1 MEHLLIVSD
10 LYVTTPAAPAVDG
23 VSFALPRLQNVA
35 IAGATGSGK
44 STLLKA
50 IAGLVQP
57 AGGAILFKGDRVFGP
72 DEKLLPGHPQI
83 AYLSQH
89 FELRNNYRVWEE
101 LECVN
106 EMKEREA
113 ARIYAICE
121 VDHLLQRRTNQ
132 LSGGEKQRIVTA
144 RLLTTKPQLFLLDEP
159 FSNLDLA
166 HKQTMQRVINDIGE
180 QLGITCMLVTHDP
193 HDSLPWAH
201 RVLILQNGK
210 LIQDGTPKEV
220 YRHPQNAYAAGLLG
234 KFNLL
239 TEAQA
244 AAFGLPLNTAQMLR
258 PEDIHIVPEGTGKI
272 SATIEKRLFYG
283 SHYELQLAALDGPL
297 IVRQRMA
304 FNPVVGATV
313 DIALEPGYRF

>member
-1 MEHLLIVSD
+1 MNLLTVSD
-10 LYVTTPAAPAVDG
+10 LYITAAAANAVDG
-23 VSFALPRLQNVA
+23 VSFAVPRLQNVS

-50 IAGLVQP
+50 IAGLAQP
-57 AGGAILFKGDRVFGP
+57 TSGRILFNGTRVFGP

-106 EMKEREA
+106 EMNEA
-113 ARIYAICE
+113 EASRMYALCE

-144 RLLTTKPQLFLLDEP
+144 RLLSTRPQLLLLDEP

-166 HKQTMQRVINDIGE
+166 HKQTMQRVINDISE
-180 QLGITCMLVTHDP
+180 KLGITCMLVTHDP

-201 RVLILQNGK
+201 RMLILHAGK
-210 LIQDGTPKEV
+210 IIQDGTPQEV
-220 YRHPQNAYAAGLLG
+220 YRYPQNAYAAGLLG
-234 KFNLL
+234 KYNTL

-244 AAFGLPLNTAQMLR
+244 AAFGLPANATQMLR
-258 PEDIHIVPEGTGKI
+258 PEEIRMVPTGSGNI
-272 SATIEKRLFYG
+272 SATIQSVQFYG
-283 SHYELQLAALDGPL
+283 AYYELQLVALDGSL
-297 IVRQRMA
+297 IVRCGTSI
-304 FNPVVGATV
+304 NPAAGQKW
-313 DIALEPGYRF
+313 DLALTSG